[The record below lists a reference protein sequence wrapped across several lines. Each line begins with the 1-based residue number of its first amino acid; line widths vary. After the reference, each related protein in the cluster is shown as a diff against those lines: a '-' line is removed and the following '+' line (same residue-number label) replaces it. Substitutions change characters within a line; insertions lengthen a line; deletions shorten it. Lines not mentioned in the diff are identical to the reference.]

1 MPSPASREKRSGFLH
16 RTFET
21 FLLLKG
27 LNAGLELGSAVLFW
41 FVKPGFLDHWVH
53 ILTASELAED
63 PHDLL
68 ANWILRASGHYSAGM
83 QYFAFYYLLSHGL
96 IKLVLVLLL
105 WRGKPWAYPLTAG
118 TLALFVA
125 YLTVRWSHTHAMG
138 LVLFC
143 VFDLVMI
150 WLTLVEYRR
159 IRSDPDRR
167 LPNKSLESSEPF
179 PPGPGSS

>member
-1 MPSPASREKRSGFLH
+1 MSSPSSRGTRPGLLH
-16 RTFET
+16 RTFEA

-27 LNAGLELGSAVLFW
+27 LNAALELGSAAVFW
-41 FVKPGFLDHWVH
+41 FVKPGSLDHWVH
-53 ILTASELAED
+53 LLTASELAED

-68 ANWILRASGHYSAGM
+68 ANWILRASGHYSADM

-118 TLALFVA
+118 ALALFVA
-125 YLTVRWSHTHAMG
+125 YLAVRWTHTHGLG

-143 VFDLVMI
+143 AFDLVMI
-150 WLTLVEYRR
+150 WLTLAEYRR
-159 IRSDPDRR
+159 IRSDPRGR
-167 LPNKSLESSEPF
+167 VPHKSVE
-179 PPGPGSS
+179 